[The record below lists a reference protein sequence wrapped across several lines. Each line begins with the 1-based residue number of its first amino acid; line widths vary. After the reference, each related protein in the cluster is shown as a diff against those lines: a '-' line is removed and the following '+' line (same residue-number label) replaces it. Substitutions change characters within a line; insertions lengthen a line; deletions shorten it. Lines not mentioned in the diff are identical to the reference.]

1 MSKYSLVGIKHN
13 GYNQTLDSYHPLH
26 DGIVVKMHEV
36 KDVTD
41 SGILIPEE
49 AKKGARS
56 ITEDDLAYEVLK
68 VGPECVNVRPGD
80 FVILG
85 QQTGY
90 PLIMKDD
97 KGNTKEYAQIFQ
109 NWILGVYRDGAKP
122 EDFVAT
128 EAKVEVNSTTLGPL
142 NK

>member
-1 MSKYSLVGIKHN
+1 MAKYSTVGIKHN
-13 GYNQTLDSYHPLH
+13 GYEQTLANYHPLH
-26 DGIVVKMHEV
+26 DGIVIKLHEI

-41 SGILIPEE
+41 SGIMIPEA
-49 AKKGARS
+49 AKQSARS

-80 FVILG
+80 FVTLG

-90 PLIMKDD
+90 PLILKDES
-97 KGNTKEYAQIFQ
+97 GNTKEYGQIFQ
-109 NWILGVYRDGAKP
+109 NWILGVFREGAKP
-122 EDFVAT
+122 EDFQAT
-128 EAKVEVNSTTLGPL
+128 DAKVEINNKVLGPL

>member
-13 GYNQTLDSYHPLH
+13 GYNQTLKSYNPLH

-41 SGILIPEE
+41 SGILIPEA
-49 AKKGARS
+49 AKQGAAS

-68 VGPECVNVRPGD
+68 VGPECANVRPGD

-97 KGNTKEYAQIFQ
+97 KGNTTMYSQVFQ
-109 NWILGVYRDGAKP
+109 NWVLGVYRDGAKP

-128 EAKVEVNSTTLGPL
+128 DAKVEVNSATLGPL